1 MKSVMPSIILND
13 RKPQDCDELP
23 HLATVPS
30 ENSAFSSHNVKL
42 SPFYDSSTE
51 PVSIKRGP
59 RERESTIN
67 WPHLPDEWD
76 ADAPVDVGK
85 RGKNKDKERL
95 EKRFREQEDD
105 DEDWFNGI
113 RNVKRRGK
121 DQQAPPPGPRGK
133 TFRFG
138 SFKDG
143 ASSLP
148 PSLPTSSSGSSLLAR
163 ISDTC
168 GGRNRGK
175 GDRGRE
181 RHGPSHQSEGFIRI
195 RGAATDQGHQD
206 GRYTSS
212 RKTDRVR
219 GEDRWDR
226 DKPEHRGSRR
236 SQGSR
241 YRGGYD
247 R

>member
-1 MKSVMPSIILND
+1 MSG
-13 RKPQDCDELP
+13 
-23 HLATVPS
+23 
-30 ENSAFSSHNVKL
+30 
-42 SPFYDSSTE
+42 PFYDPATE

-59 RERESTIN
+59 RERESKID
-67 WPHLPDEWD
+67 WPRLPDDWD

-105 DEDWFNGI
+105 GEDWFNDI

-133 TFRFG
+133 AFRFG
-138 SFKDG
+138 SFKG
-143 ASSLP
+143 GGYEPSSLP
-148 PSLPTSSSGSSLLAR
+148 PSLPTSGSGSSLLAR
-163 ISDTC
+163 IGDTC

-181 RHGPSHQSEGFIRI
+181 RHGPSRQSESSIRI
-195 RGAATDQGHQD
+195 RGAATDQRHQD

-212 RKTDRVR
+212 RITDRER

-226 DKPEHRGSRR
+226 DKPVHRGSRR
-236 SQGSR
+236 GQGPR
-241 YRGGYD
+241 YRGDYD